1 MVGSRPP
8 RVLFPSL
15 PRLFRRGGRR
25 PLSPRLA
32 RSFVENST
40 LSFFSAPSTNG
51 LQRTLINSLVLAE
64 RSRLPVHRSRGHAS
78 REEIGVDNFN
88 SREVKK
94 EEEGEI
100 ILDDAALPNEPVKI
114 IYRSFPLNS
123 HCIVSFL
130 PLAFYS
136 FPILHYVGY
145 RTRKKKSIR
154 KPSISSV
161 IVPNTGVN
169 SILTDGG
176 RGACI
181 TRVPSRFSDSIK
193 SARAPPPFRK

>member
-78 REEIGVDNFN
+78 REEIGVGNFN

-94 EEEGEI
+94 EEEGRRREGEI

-114 IYRSFPLNS
+114 IYRLFPLNS
-123 HCIVSFL
+123 HRIVSFL

-169 SILTDGG
+169 SILTDLRMGG
-176 RGACI
+176 EE
-181 TRVPSRFSDSIK
+181 
-193 SARAPPPFRK
+193 RA

>member
-94 EEEGEI
+94 GEEGEI

-136 FPILHYVGY
+136 FPILLPLRRISDTKEKIHTKTVRFIGY
-145 RTRKKKSIR
+145 CSQHRR
-154 KPSISSV
+154 
-161 IVPNTGVN
+161 
-169 SILTDGG
+169 
-176 RGACI
+176 
-181 TRVPSRFSDSIK
+181 
-193 SARAPPPFRK
+193 

>member
-100 ILDDAALPNEPVKI
+100 ILDDAALSNEPVKI

-130 PLAFYS
+130 LL
-136 FPILHYVGY
+136 FPDIATITSDIGHE
-145 RTRKKKSIR
+145 RKNPYENRPFHRLLFPTQALI
-154 KPSISSV
+154 PSSRM
-161 IVPNTGVN
+161 
-169 SILTDGG
+169 GG
-176 RGACI
+176 EE
-181 TRVPSRFSDSIK
+181 
-193 SARAPPPFRK
+193 RA

>member
-136 FPILHYVGY
+136 FLLPLRRISDTKEKIHTKTVRFIGY
-145 RTRKKKSIR
+145 
-154 KPSISSV
+154 
-161 IVPNTGVN
+161 
-169 SILTDGG
+169 
-176 RGACI
+176 C
-181 TRVPSRFSDSIK
+181 SRH
-193 SARAPPPFRK
+193 RR

>member
-78 REEIGVDNFN
+78 REEIGADNFN

-100 ILDDAALPNEPVKI
+100 ILDDAALPNERKN
-114 IYRSFPLNS
+114 YLS
-123 HCIVSFL
+123 IVSSKL
-130 PLAFYS
+130 SLHRVIPSSRLLL
-136 FPILHYVGY
+136 FPDIALRRISDTKEKIHTKTVRFIGY
-145 RTRKKKSIR
+145 
-154 KPSISSV
+154 
-161 IVPNTGVN
+161 
-169 SILTDGG
+169 
-176 RGACI
+176 C
-181 TRVPSRFSDSIK
+181 SRH
-193 SARAPPPFRK
+193 RR